1 MTHSPSSL
9 SKEYLGSILF
19 WVGQR
24 IFWALMVKFT
34 HVEPCKTSHESRQ
47 INALEDK
54 LERLKDAMRCQSDK
68 NVGNDL
74 MFEKQ
79 QEETNAI
86 MNNANED
93 GLVIIDPDTPSPD
106 EPRFRIKAL
115 KTMATKIYS
124 QLILSFDSKD
134 VSALENS
141 RVCLFRW

>member
-1 MTHSPSSL
+1 
-9 SKEYLGSILF
+9 
-19 WVGQR
+19 
-24 IFWALMVKFT
+24 MVKFT
-34 HVEPCKTSHESRQ
+34 HVEPCKTSDESRQ
-47 INALEDK
+47 INALGDR
-54 LERLKDAMRCQSDK
+54 LERLKDAMRYQSDK

-93 GLVIIDPDTPSPD
+93 GLVIIDPGTPIPD

-124 QLILSFDSKD
+124 QLILSFDGKV

-141 RVCLFRW
+141 RISLF